1 MHTQTKFHANP
12 AFKPEGTLTGENG
25 STTDPNPSS
34 LPETQSYSYT
44 RYNAEILQTYCAQCE
59 AARDGYQEPREDAVR
74 TGHEPN

>member
-1 MHTQTKFHANP
+1 MRQKNRFGSSRVP
-12 AFKPEGTLTGENG
+12 RESGVYEGLGKTRYSE
-25 STTDPNPSS
+25 